1 MSFLLLGVDSL
12 IACLAIG
19 WILPKEWRVPL
30 AALFGITDG
39 LGFLLGSALHWSMP
53 DGVSTWVETGVFV
66 GLGVYW
72 IGLGLVSKRVAGTKW
87 VWALPFALSIDNITF
102 GVIDGHW
109 TTNVWGQAAQQALSS
124 ALQAGIG
131 IALSV
136 LVVSTIPAVRKRLE
150 RSPATGLGFA
160 GAALIVAAG
169 VELLVG

>member
-1 MSFLLLGVDSL
+1 MSFLLLGIDSV

-30 AALFGITDG
+30 AGLFGITDG

-53 DGVSTWVETGVFV
+53 GAVSTWVETGVFV
-66 GLGVYW
+66 A
-72 IGLGLVSKRVAGTKW
+72 LGLYWLGLAVVSKRVAGTKW
-87 VWALPFALSIDNITF
+87 VWALPLALSIDNITF

-109 TTNVWGQAAQQALSS
+109 TTNVWGQAGEQALSS
-124 ALQAGIG
+124 ALLGGIG
-131 IALSV
+131 VALSI
-136 LVVSTIPAVRKRLE
+136 LVVSKIPVIRKRLE
-150 RSPATGLGFA
+150 RSPASGLGFA